1 MAETRFVNESLP
13 AELLDYFTLE
23 GGVLR
28 WSSKPITTRNGP
40 FRSRRAPW
48 GAEAGGRRVFGR
60 GRLIT
65 FARCAILTTDVAFAL
80 RTGDWPWQVGG
91 AVSWVAE
98 RDQAATDVALARWRL
113 DGETIVW
120 RTDRGFT
127 PDGTPAYAAGSPA
140 LGFAMSGHRGR
151 LLSSSGY
158 GYLADDIRRLLTRGH
173 WPWDA
178 CDWD

>member
-13 AELLDYFTLE
+13 PELLDYFELCD
-23 GGVLR
+23 GVVH
-28 WSSKPITTRNGP
+28 WSSKQIVSRSGA
-40 FRSRRAPW
+40 FRARRAPW
-48 GAEAGGRRVFGR
+48 GSIAGGRRVHGR

-65 FARCAILTTDVAFAL
+65 FARCAVLTSDVAFAL

-91 AVSWVAE
+91 AAPWILE
-98 RDQAATDVALARWRL
+98 HDQAATDIALARWRL

-127 PDGTPAYAAGSPA
+127 ADGSPAYAAGSPA

-151 LLSSSGY
+151 MLSSSGY
-158 GYLADDIRRLLTRGH
+158 GYLADDIRHLLTRGH